1 MDIEFARTFLTVV
14 ETGNF
19 IRTARKLHLTQA
31 AVSRRISALEGY
43 LGCKLFVRNK
53 AGANLT
59 PAGRRFLR
67 YATSMVQA
75 MERAR
80 HAVGV
85 AQDFQGAL
93 TVGGRFGLWEGL
105 LLPWLNAMSEAYS
118 DVQIRAQIGFEDDLM
133 TDLID
138 GSLDIGVMYTPQ
150 NRPGLRVEH
159 LLDEELT
166 LVTSDPAGAKA
177 PNPERYVHVDWG
189 PEFLTQLAGSLPE
202 FSSPQIIVGIGWI
215 GLQRILTT
223 KGSGYFPRRLVQA
236 HILQNRL
243 FPVDSAPSFQ
253 LPAFVV
259 YPEAPSNPI
268 VAPMLEALHR
278 MPSTVTA
285 QSQGSA

>member
-1 MDIEFARTFLTVV
+1 MDIEFVRTFLAVV

-19 IRTARKLHLTQA
+19 IRSAKKLYLTQA

-43 LGCKLFVRNK
+43 LGCELFVRNK
-53 AGANLT
+53 AGASLT

-85 AQDFQGAL
+85 AHDFQGAL
-93 TVGGRFGLWEGL
+93 AVGGRFGLWDGL
-105 LLPWLNAMSEAYS
+105 LVPWLNTMSETYP
-118 DVQIRAQIGFEDDLM
+118 DVQIRAQIGFEKDLM

-138 GSLDIGVMYTPQ
+138 GTLDIGVMYTPQ
-150 NRPGLRVEH
+150 NRPGLRVEN

-166 LVTSDPAGAKA
+166 LVTSDPADAQA
-177 PNPERYVHVDWG
+177 PNPHRYVHVDWG

-223 KGSGYFPRRLVQA
+223 NGSGYFPRRLVEA

-243 FPVDSAPSFQ
+243 FPVDTAPSFE
-253 LPAFVV
+253 LPAYLV
-259 YPEAPSNPI
+259 YPDAPSNPI
-268 VAPMLEALHR
+268 VSSMIEALHR
-278 MPSTVTA
+278 VSETMTR
-285 QSQGSA
+285 